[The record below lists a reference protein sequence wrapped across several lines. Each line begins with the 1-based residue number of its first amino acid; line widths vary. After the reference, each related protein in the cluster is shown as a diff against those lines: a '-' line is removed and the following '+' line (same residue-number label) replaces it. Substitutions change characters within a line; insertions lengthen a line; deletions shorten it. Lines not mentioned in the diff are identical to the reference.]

1 MIHQLNPFPDGS
13 GQGGISSKDL
23 VIGDKNGI
31 IMAYYNVGRAVI
43 DLVVEKSLR
52 LDAVS
57 NRRMLWVVF
66 YFNFSPSLNA
76 LPTTSPMTR

>member
-1 MIHQLNPFPDGS
+1 LHYGS

-31 IMAYYNVGRAVI
+31 IIAYHTVGRAVI

-57 NRRMLWVVF
+57 NRRML
-66 YFNFSPSLNA
+66 
-76 LPTTSPMTR
+76 